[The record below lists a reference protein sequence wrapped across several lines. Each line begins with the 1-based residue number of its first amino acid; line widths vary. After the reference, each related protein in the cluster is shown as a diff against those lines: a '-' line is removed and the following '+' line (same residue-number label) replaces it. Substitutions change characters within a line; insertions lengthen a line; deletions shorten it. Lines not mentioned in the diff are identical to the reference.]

1 MRISPGM
8 ADDLLDKAAK
18 KRGFRR
24 SLYGKGGDPVL
35 RPPFNLNA
43 HCAVDGLQTQSP
55 SLED

>member
-1 MRISPGM
+1 M